1 MTLNS
6 KTAEALAQAYLDAE
20 RVRTPVAPIA
30 AAHPGMTLADAYR
43 VQAAGVT
50 QRRAHGWTVC
60 GMKVGS
66 TSRAAQERFGG
77 KEPVCGHLFEQRRIA
92 NGGAVAMGTL
102 IHPKIE
108 CEIAF
113 RLGADLKGPGV
124 AAEDALAATAAI
136 MGAFE
141 IIDSRTKDWKLGL
154 VDLVADNAVNAG
166 FVLGPE
172 RPLDGLDPAAVTVA
186 FAKNGG
192 EPSRAIGAAVL
203 GSPAN
208 VVAWLAN
215 WLGAQGRILPKG
227 SVVLSGSLGEIFS
240 AAAGDRFEASFDPLG
255 TVAVSFA

>member
-1 MTLNS
+1 MTLDA
-6 KTAEALAQAYLDAE
+6 KTAETLALAFLDAE
-20 RVRTPVAPIA
+20 RMRAPIA
-30 AAHPGMTLADAYR
+30 PIGAAYPSMTLDDAYR

-50 QRRAHGWTVC
+50 KRCAQGWTVC

-66 TSRAAQERFGG
+66 TSRAAQERFGS
-77 KEPVCGHLFEQRRIA
+77 KEPVCGHLFEQRRVA
-92 NGGAVAMGTL
+92 NGGAVAVGTL
-102 IHPKIE
+102 IDPKVE

-124 AAEDALAATAAI
+124 TAKDALAATAAI

-141 IIDSRTKDWKLGL
+141 IIDSRTKDWRFGL

-192 EPSRAIGAAVL
+192 APSRATGAAVL
-203 GSPAN
+203 GNPAN

-215 WLGAQGRILPKG
+215 WLGAQGRVLPKG
-227 SVVLSGSLGEIFS
+227 SIVLSGSLGAIYP
-240 AAAGDRFEASFDPLG
+240 AATGDRFEASFNPLG
-255 TVAVSFA
+255 RVAVSFA